1 MSKILLTRSAIVRG
15 KELCADSKE
24 QILKNSNT
32 MNENINTLFKDIF
45 DPSIK
50 KYIELND
57 VLSEALEKVTRKMDD
72 LGEYCDKVLTWYDK
86 YNNL

>member
-15 KELCADSKE
+15 KEYCVDSKE
-24 QILKNSNT
+24 QLLKNNNT
-32 MNENINTLFKDIF
+32 MNEGINNLFSDVS

-57 VLSEALEKVTRKMDD
+57 VLSEALEKVARKMDD
-72 LGEYCDKVLTWYDK
+72 LGEYCDKVLAWYDK
-86 YNNL
+86 YNNI